1 MKKNIL
7 TFAIIFFVCLIF
19 YYMWDQN
26 RVVKSDYAQ
35 TYDILNKCAT
45 DSDTIYYI
53 QGMSA
58 DDDKKIITVYLSI
71 NSKENQDRI
80 KNIKGVNKKY
90 INFEQKP
97 VDKTYKHLV
106 IGGKSLIELDK
117 SNIMSFKKGTIKN
130 TGLTLVLNNKDYDFI
145 YYGEEY
151 SMEIMIDNEWYT
163 IVVNQFFTDPLYSLK
178 KDSIKEIKINWKYV
192 YGKLEPGKYRIV
204 KKFNTDLS
212 ESFNK
217 YMACEFTIK

>member
-1 MKKNIL
+1 MKNNIIIV
-7 TFAIIFFVCLIF
+7 AIIFFVCLIF

-45 DSDTIYYI
+45 NSDTIYYI

-58 DDDKKIITVYLSI
+58 DDDKKIITVFLSI

-90 INFEQKP
+90 INFDKKP

-106 IGGKSLIELDK
+106 IGDKSLIELDK
-117 SNIMSFKKGTIKN
+117 SNIMRFKKGTIKN
-130 TGLTLVLNNKDYDFI
+130 TGLTLVLNNKDYDFV

-151 SMEIMIDNEWYT
+151 SMEIMIDNEWHT
-163 IVVNQFFTDPLYSLK
+163 IIANQFFTEPLYSIK
-178 KDSIKEIKINWKYV
+178 KDSKKEIELNWKDV

-204 KKFNTDLS
+204 KRFSINLS
-212 ESFNK
+212 DSFSR